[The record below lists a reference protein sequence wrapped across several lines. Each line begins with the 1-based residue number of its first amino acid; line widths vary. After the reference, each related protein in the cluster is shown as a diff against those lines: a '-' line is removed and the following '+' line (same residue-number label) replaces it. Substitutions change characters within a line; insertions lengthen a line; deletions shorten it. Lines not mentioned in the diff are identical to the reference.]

1 MLVGDFNADGIQ
13 DTAVLGS
20 TVPSLCS
27 TIVAYRNGPGVI
39 LPPIAY
45 TYLRPIHSG
54 SPDWPSN
61 GMLCPM
67 KLSRS
72 LPMIAVPAVVA
83 VLLAG
88 MPVAPAA
95 AAPDRTSTVVL
106 TDRGL
111 VRGVSSGPTRTF
123 HGIRYAAPPVGELRW
138 RAPRPAAPWPGIR
151 DAGRPGNACPQ
162 TADPVT
168 GQPASETEDCLY
180 LNVTTPRERS
190 ARPRPVLVWLHG
202 GGLRSGDGGGFD
214 ERRLAVT
221 GDVVVVNL
229 NYRLG
234 ILGFLGYPGLA
245 GSGSFG
251 LQDQQAALRWVRRN
265 IAVFG
270 GDPRNVT
277 LFGESAG
284 ADSVCA
290 QLTSPAAAGLFSRAI
305 LQSGNCSPSNP
316 VDVILP
322 GAGPDN
328 DTWKPLATAER
339 LGAGTATTLG
349 CADLDCL
356 RQRNVGELLA
366 APPVYWSP
374 AIGTPML
381 PLHPAE
387 ALRQGRF
394 HRVPVLYGHTRD
406 EGRFFVATFFG
417 TLDEGLYQYLL
428 GAAFGARAGEVAQR
442 YAAAG
447 SPSLAWAAIVTDRA
461 YVCPNTASGA
471 YLAARVPTYHYEFA
485 DRDAPQTFTF
495 PQPPTFPLGA
505 YHASELP
512 YLHDLTRTPVQL
524 DPAQRELSRQM
535 IDYWT
540 RFAATGDPNGPGTP
554 YWSRQTVQSL
564 APGAVGPVDLAAA
577 HHCRFWASFG

>member
-1 MLVGDFNADGIQ
+1 
-13 DTAVLGS
+13 
-20 TVPSLCS
+20 
-27 TIVAYRNGPGVI
+27 
-39 LPPIAY
+39 
-45 TYLRPIHSG
+45 
-54 SPDWPSN
+54 
-61 GMLCPM
+61 M

-72 LPMIAVPAVVA
+72 LSMIAVPVVVV

-88 MPVAPAA
+88 VPATATA
-95 AAPDRTSTVVL
+95 AAPGRHSTVVS

-111 VRGVSSGPTRTF
+111 VRGVQTGPARTF
-123 HGIRYAAPPVGELRW
+123 QGIPYAAPPVGDLRW
-138 RAPRPAAPWPGIR
+138 NAPRPATPWPGVR
-151 DAGRPGNACPQ
+151 DASRPGNACPQ
-162 TADPVT
+162 AAEPVT

-180 LNVTTPRERS
+180 LNVTTPSERR

-202 GGLRSGDGGGFD
+202 GSLRNGDGAGFD

-234 ILGFLGYPGLA
+234 ILGFFGHPGLA

-265 IAVFG
+265 IAAFG

-290 QLTSPAAAGLFSRAI
+290 QLTSPPAAGLFHRAI
-305 LQSGNCSPSNP
+305 VQSGNCSPSNL
-316 VDVILP
+316 VEVILP

-328 DTWKPLATAER
+328 DTWKPLASLER
-339 LGAGTATTLG
+339 LGTATATALD

-356 RQRNVGELLA
+356 RQREVRELLA
-366 APPVYWSP
+366 APAVYWSP
-374 AIGTPML
+374 AIGTPAL

-406 EGRFFVATFFG
+406 EGRFFVAAFFG
-417 TLDEGLYQYLL
+417 SLDDGLYQYLL
-428 GAAFGARAGEVAQR
+428 GAAFGARATEVAQR
-442 YAAAG
+442 YADAG
-447 SPSLAWAAIVTDRA
+447 PPSLAWAAIVTDRG
-461 YVCPNTASGA
+461 YVCPNTASA
-471 YLAARVPTYHYEFA
+471 ADLAARVPTYHYEFA
-485 DRDAPQTFTF
+485 DRSAPQVFSF

-505 YHASELP
+505 YHGAELP
-512 YLHDLTRTPVQL
+512 YLHDLTRVRVEL
-524 DPAQRELSRQM
+524 DPGQRELSRQM
-535 IDYWT
+535 ISYWT
-540 RFAATGDPNGPGTP
+540 RFAATGNPNGPGTP
-554 YWSRQTVQSL
+554 YWSPRAVQSL
-564 APGAVGPVDLAAA
+564 APGAVGSVDLATA
-577 HHCRFWASFG
+577 HHCAFWATFA